1 MNLLKRD
8 QPLIAA
14 VRNNKLDDHIK
25 TAAALHW
32 PKDNALT
39 DRLLLKPAINKMG
52 SDRLLDRPRV
62 TGRM

>member
-39 DRLLLKPAINKMG
+39 DRLLLKPINKMG
-52 SDRLLDRPRV
+52 RAGYNAGGAPCTSV
-62 TGRM
+62 